1 MCSYRLILGR
11 GGRSGV
17 RPSARRARLTY
28 FGQST
33 YQGFKGQS
41 RLSPKGLFSR
51 FSCTPGHSRAS
62 GVQIGGCGVDTAPEA
77 WPGGEMR
84 GGEGDREHQ
93 GDLRESLLHTTGPVR
108 RPDGDSWTFHGG
120 GGCPRVAY
128 DLCACSGCRIA
139 IVEVNNEVIYRW
151 EQPGKATASGRSSNT
166 QIRPPGTDRPRRRA
180 HDQGSWQTVLTD
192 QDT

>member
-1 MCSYRLILGR
+1 MDNPPTR
-11 GGRSGV
+11 V
-17 RPSARRARLTY
+17 
-28 FGQST
+28 
-33 YQGFKGQS
+33 KGQS
-41 RLSPKGLFSR
+41 RLSQKGLFSR

-77 WPGGEMR
+77 WPGGEVR

-93 GDLRESLLHTTGPVR
+93 GDLRESLLHRQWRPVR

-139 IVEVNNEVIYRW
+139 SVEVNVEVIFRW
-151 EQPGKATASGRSSNT
+151 GQPGKATARPQQQHTNTAAGDRSAETAS
-166 QIRPPGTDRPRRRA
+166 A
-180 HDQGSWQTVLTD
+180 
-192 QDT
+192 